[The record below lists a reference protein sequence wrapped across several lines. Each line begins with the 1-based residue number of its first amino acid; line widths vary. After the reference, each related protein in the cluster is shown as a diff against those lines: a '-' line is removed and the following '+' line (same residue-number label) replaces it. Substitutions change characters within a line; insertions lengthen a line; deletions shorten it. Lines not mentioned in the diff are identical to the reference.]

1 MQNILKNLE
10 SNHLTYP
17 PMSTKYSLQEHTISA
32 IKTFITLFMW
42 AFLLGAQGLTT
53 FDLETLKT
61 LAIISFVT
69 ALRGVMNEIAPS
81 KK

>member
-1 MQNILKNLE
+1 ME
-10 SNHLTYP
+10 HLSKVADLFYSFNP
-17 PMSTKYSLQEHTISA
+17 FFMSYSLQEHTISA
-32 IKTFITLFMW
+32 IKTFITLFIW
-42 AFLLGAQGLTT
+42 AFMVGAQGLTT

-69 ALRGVMNEIAPS
+69 ALRGIMNEIVPS

>member
-1 MQNILKNLE
+1 MV
-10 SNHLTYP
+10 
-17 PMSTKYSLQEHTISA
+17 
-32 IKTFITLFMW
+32 
-42 AFLLGAQGLTT
+42 GAQGLTT

-69 ALRGVMNEIAPS
+69 ALRGIMNEIVPS